1 MVRIGVEASL
11 PAQTVV
17 IMIRSFVFFLLLL
30 PWTMWA
36 HGVDNDDVIKALR
49 VELNSD
55 GSIKRI
61 SLNGSSTNR
70 KSVSKDAMAMI
81 LSLENAESLS
91 FHGTEF
97 NDEMLKQLEGFADL
111 QLLDLSYS
119 AVTDECSGSVLALKN
134 LNSLNLEGASVTD
147 EFLKQIAAIENL
159 ATLRLGNTRI
169 TDQGLGYLKDHK
181 SLKFLDL
188 SGCQITDSGLANLGK
203 PPRLQHLV
211 LAKPKRW
218 INPSDSFITD
228 KCVDYL
234 LTLETLQTLDIGE
247 ATLSSESMTRLKK
260 GLKGAKVSIAD
271 GETFLR

>member
-17 IMIRSFVFFLLLL
+17 IMIRSFVFFLLML
-30 PWTMWA
+30 PWTAWVL
-36 HGVDNDDVIKALR
+36 GVDNDDVIRSLR

-70 KSVSKDAMAMI
+70 KSVSNDAMAMI

-97 NDEMLKQLEGFADL
+97 NDEMLKQLKGFANL
-111 QLLDLSYS
+111 QHLDLSYS
-119 AVTDECSGSVLALKN
+119 SVTEACSGSVLAMQN
-134 LNSLNLEGASVTD
+134 LNSLNLEGTSVTD
-147 EFLKQIAAIENL
+147 EFLKQIASMESL
-159 ATLRLGNTRI
+159 TTLRLGTTKI
-169 TDQGLGYLKDHK
+169 TDQGLAYLKDHQ
-181 SLKFLDL
+181 SLKLLDL
-188 SGCQITDSGLANLGK
+188 SGCQISDSGLSKLGK
-203 PPRLQHLV
+203 PPKLQHLV
-211 LAKPKRW
+211 LAKPKRLT
-218 INPSDSFITD
+218 NPSDSVITD

-234 LTLETLQTLDIGE
+234 LTLETLQTLEIGE

-260 GLKGAKVSIAD
+260 GLRGAKVSIAD
-271 GETFLR
+271 GETLLR